1 MKAIRKLSWLMLSVL
16 VISLVLTACGEKEV
30 EVTRIVTEKE
40 TVVETV
46 VETVIEKETVVETV
60 VEKETVVETVVE
72 KETVIVEVTV
82 PPPPAEPKSITITFF
97 EEPDTLNPWYTG
109 MWFSAITENF
119 WLVPLWMFDDNLDM
133 VPELA
138 AEIPTKEN
146 GGLSEDGL
154 VLTVEL
160 RDDIVW
166 SDGTPITADDFVFTY
181 EMIMA
186 DGNAVQTR
194 YPFDTFVESVEALD
208 DQTLQIVMSEPYAA
222 WNTGLDLQPFPRH
235 VLEPVFEA
243 EGSIDEADWNR
254 NPTVSVGPFNFK
266 EWVAASHLAF
276 EANDDY
282 WRGRPTLDEIFIRIV
297 PDDEAQMAAIKTGDT
312 DFGVYMTAADKP
324 DIDTVDNVELIA
336 SGGGGWVES
345 WFFNLVDEEL
355 ADETGIAPGHPA
367 LQDKLVRQ
375 AIVMGVDR
383 QQIIDELFYGLYIIP
398 ASLWYDTP
406 YEHPDIE
413 PYPYDPDAAMA
424 LLDEAGWVDSNGD
437 GTRDKDGVE
446 LVLQYSTTAGN
457 ELREATQVVVQQML
471 AEIGVGIDINNY
483 SYDVIWNSFG
493 DGGPIALGEYDI
505 AEWSTIASD
514 YPDPNDPGWL
524 CEEIPSEDSPAGG
537 NWQGVCIEELNE
549 LFHAQAVEPD
559 LETRIDMYHRIQE
572 IMHDEMFYMGV
583 RSDPDFWALN
593 DRVKNV
599 RFGSGNF
606 PFWNCYE
613 WDVE

>member
-1 MKAIRKLSWLMLSVL
+1 MKPTRTLSWLMLL
-16 VISLVLTACGEKEV
+16 VMIISMALAACGGEEATDTPQPAAPEATKVPE
-30 EVTRIVTEKE
+30 EPTEAPE
-40 TVVETV
+40 PTEPPPT
-46 VETVIEKETVVETV
+46 E
-60 VEKETVVETVVE
+60 
-72 KETVIVEVTV
+72 
-82 PPPPAEPKSITITFF
+82 PPPAEEAKSVTITFF
-97 EEPDTLNPWYTG
+97 EEPDTMNPWYTG
-109 MWFSAITENF
+109 QWFSAITQNF
-119 WLVPLWMFDDNLDM
+119 WLVPLWMFNDNLEM

-138 AEIPTKEN
+138 AEIPSVEN

-154 VLTVEL
+154 TLTIKL

-194 YPFDTFVESVEALD
+194 YPWDTFVDSVSALD
-208 DQTLQIVMSEPYAA
+208 DQTIQIVMNEPYAA
-222 WNTGLDLQPFPRH
+222 WNSGLNVPMLPKH

-243 EGSIDEADWNR
+243 EGTIDTADWNR
-254 NPTVSVGPFNFK
+254 NPTVGVGPFVFK
-266 EWVAASHLAF
+266 EWQAASHLVF
-276 EANDDY
+276 EASDSY
-282 WRGRPTLDEIFIRIV
+282 WRGRPTLDQIFIRV
-297 PDDEAQMAAIKTGDT
+297 TPDDEAQMAAIKAGDT
-312 DFGVYMTAADKP
+312 DFGVYMTAANKP
-324 DIDTVDNVELIA
+324 DIDALEDVQLIA
-336 SGGGGWVES
+336 TGGGGWVES
-345 WFFNLVDEEL
+345 WFFNLISEEL
-355 ADETGIAPGHPA
+355 AAEKGLEPGHVA
-367 LQDKLVRQ
+367 LQDKSVRQ

-398 ASLWYDTP
+398 SSLWYGTP
-406 YEHPDIE
+406 FENPDVE
-413 PYPYDPDAAMA
+413 PWPYDPEAAMA

-446 LVLQYSTTAGN
+446 LVLRYSTTAGN

-471 AEIGVGIDINNY
+471 ADIGVGIEIENQ
-483 SYDVIWNSFG
+483 SYDVIWNGYG
-493 DGGPIALGEYDI
+493 DGGPIALGQYDI

-524 CEEIPSEDSPAGG
+524 CEEIPSEDNPAGG

-549 LFHAQAVEPD
+549 LFHQQAVEPD
-559 LETRIDMYHRIQE
+559 LEKRIQMFHRIQE

-613 WDVE
+613 WDVSP